1 MKMKSKIVYLMLCL
15 ALVGCGKKNQ
25 MPEADNEYAVET
37 VKASEMFLIQQLLR
51 VCRI

>member
-37 VKASEMFLIQQLLR
+37 VKASESDLNVSYPATI
-51 VCRI
+51 